1 MTDSDERRDNQADTH
16 TLETLGAAALM
27 SATPAGRRVVVFGP
41 SKPLALIVY
50 LASVAGGSATRD
62 FLIDL
67 LWADLEPEAARHA
80 FRQTLW
86 YVKQKTG
93 RALIKA
99 AGDTVTLAD
108 PIPSDRSDFL
118 RAVERHEFDVAVSLY
133 HGDFLPDFAAP
144 GGLQFEHWAD
154 LERQRLRDTFTRS
167 TEHVIRH
174 CLSTA
179 RYREAVTL
187 ARRARDVNPL
197 SENAWR
203 LLIESLVS
211 ANDALGAS
219 LEADALQKMLA
230 EEDRQPEPATR
241 SMLRTARQLSSEPTA
256 AGTTPAAIVAELVGR
271 EAEFSTL
278 LAAWDEAKSGIARKV
293 SIVGAAGIGKTRLV
307 TDVVARLRATR
318 ARVVWV
324 RANPGEREI
333 AYAFLSK
340 LAGALATLP
349 GAAAVSPASAAALVA
364 LNPTLSGSFNAEPDR
379 SAGPEA
385 LRHRTIAV
393 HELLAAAAD
402 EAPMAV
408 VVDDLHWADRE
419 SARAFSGVTELL
431 ERERV
436 LLIAAA
442 RPSNGGTGPAPRDA
456 TVIRLSP
463 LTAAD
468 TGALLASVGSLPDTD
483 IAQRIPLLLRDASNG
498 VPLLVIETLQFLMD
512 EKLLA
517 LDAGAWKI
525 ANTPALLQS
534 LNAGGAL
541 RRRIEA
547 LDPAERS
554 VLNAVALAGVPVPAG
569 FVGDV
574 VQRPLPDVAAIL
586 YSLEMHGMVNHVGD
600 GWEPVHDQIGE
611 LALSGLDAPMRR
623 AAELAVGRAWLHGDS
638 GDHALR
644 RAGMHFLRAGDRTAT
659 THAFATWVRRLRRLG
674 DHRAAQALAAEFI
687 DSEDEQQVR
696 ELVRRLPFQFRYAP
710 SRWRTAAVI
719 AFVAMASAAA
729 TWQWA
734 RPPEAA
740 PDEQFLAVSVDSN
753 SDTTVYG
760 VGIRRDRWTGG
771 DLLIV
776 PKEGRPVHLTLPSTL
791 NEYTVTQDDKSWISY
806 ATFPDSGGNDLVLEG
821 MTGKRQ
827 RLTWAPGDDQAADLA
842 PDGSQIVFATGRF
855 DTLSHAHLAIMDLA
869 THGIRQLTVGNGSDG
884 TPKWG
889 PSGVRIAF
897 VHLSYSEAPD
907 SICTISPD
915 GSGTRCFNV
924 GGLPTPVG
932 WIDDNRLLVSDRRD
946 SLVTLDML
954 DVRDGSMRRVQQT
967 GGANYSLSPDGR
979 WMYCQCRDIGAARPQ
994 PTIFPVDH
1002 PELSRPLVMSALDTR
1017 PVWLVWQSARPARF
1031 VTGLVASVPPHGI
1044 PMGAAFQLTTLG
1056 KTADGRRIMIP
1067 NVRIT
1072 SLNTAVV
1079 RSEAGG
1085 KLIPLTPGTANLVIS
1100 AGGWRTDTLAVR
1112 VVPPHDSI
1120 VLHDDWSRGIEPD
1133 FVPYGDP
1140 PPMIVR
1146 DSSGRPAFWNHGD
1159 GNFTNGAYSGRTYSA
1174 IDGLGFEATLSLT
1187 ITMLQWQTEG
1197 VNLVPLPDSAALA
1210 RWNHRDGYPP
1220 FDTGTPAGRC
1230 SAAYPGAEGV
1240 RGMHALSIPGAAV
1253 DLATTP
1259 WNNVNDG
1266 RWFRV
1271 RVQIFPDGRCG
1282 VAIDGR
1288 PITITGVGVRSDARY
1303 LAVLDGNSYHTRVL
1317 TGPVDIWTGIR
1328 PGVDWLAFD
1337 TAQVKPRHR
1346 GR

>member
-16 TLETLGAAALM
+16 ALETLGAAALM

-50 LASVAGGSATRD
+50 LASVPGGSATRE

-67 LWADLEPEAARHA
+67 LWADLDPEAARHA

-86 YVKQKTG
+86 YIKQKTG
-93 RALIKA
+93 RALIRA
-99 AGDTVTLAD
+99 TGETVTLAES
-108 PIPSDRSDFL
+108 IPSDRSAFV
-118 RAVERHEFDVAVSLY
+118 RAVEQREFEVAVSLY

-278 LAAWDEAKSGIARKV
+278 LAAWDEAKSGTARKV
-293 SIVGAAGIGKTRLV
+293 SIVGGAGIGKTRLV

-333 AYAFLSK
+333 AYAFMSK
-340 LAGALATLP
+340 LAGALAALP
-349 GAAAVSPASAAALVA
+349 GAAAVSPASAGALVA

-379 SAGPEA
+379 AAGPEA

-402 EAPMAV
+402 EAPIAV
-408 VVDDLHWADRE
+408 IVDDLHWADRD

-468 TGALLASVGSLPDTD
+468 TGALLASVGSLPESD

-512 EKLLA
+512 QKLLA
-517 LDAGAWKI
+517 LDAGSWKI
-525 ANTPALLQS
+525 ADEPALVRA

-547 LDPAERS
+547 LDAAERS
-554 VLNAVALAGVPVPAG
+554 ALNAVALAGVPVPAG

-611 LALSGLDAPMRR
+611 LALSGLDAAVRR
-623 AAELAVGRAWLHGDS
+623 AAELAVGRAWLHGDFD
-638 GDHALR
+638 DHALR
-644 RAGMHFLRAGDRTAT
+644 RAGMHFSRAGDRAATA
-659 THAFATWVRRLRRLG
+659 HAFATWVRRLRRVG

-687 DSEDEQQVR
+687 DSEDEQQIR
-696 ELVRRLPFQFRYAP
+696 ELVRRLPFQFRYATT
-710 SRWRTAAVI
+710 RWRTAAVI
-719 AFVAMASAAA
+719 AFVAVASAAA

-740 PDEQFLAVSVDSN
+740 PDEQFLAVSVDS
-753 SDTTVYG
+753 SGDTSVYRVG
-760 VGIRRDRWTGG
+760 VRRDRWTGG
-771 DLLIV
+771 DLIMV
-776 PKEGRPVHLTLPSTL
+776 PKEGRRIHLSLPSAFGDYALTPDGKAW
-791 NEYTVTQDDKSWISY
+791 VSW
-806 ATFPDSGGNDLVLEG
+806 ATMPDSGGNEVMLESMAG
-821 MTGKRQ
+821 GRQ
-827 RLTWAPGDDQAADLA
+827 RLTWTPGDDQGANPS
-842 PDGSQIVFATGRF
+842 PDGRQIAFATGRY
-855 DTLSHAHLAIMDLA
+855 DALSHAHLAIMDLA
-869 THGIRQLTVGNGSDG
+869 THSVRQLTGGSG
-884 TPKWG
+884 SEGGPRWS
-889 PSGVRIAF
+889 PSGVLIAF
-897 VHLSYSEAPD
+897 AHFTLSDAPD
-907 SICTISPD
+907 SLCTIAPD
-915 GSGTRCFNV
+915 GSLRRCFITDGV
-924 GGLPTPVG
+924 SDVRG
-932 WIDDNRLLVSDRRD
+932 WIDDNRVLVTVQRD
-946 SLVTLDML
+946 SSIDLDVL
-954 DVRDGSMRRVQQT
+954 DVRDGSRQRIQRVST
-967 GGANYSLSPDGR
+967 GLYLLSPDGK
-979 WMYCQCRDIGAARPQ
+979 WVYCDCREAATSRDQAVIFPLERPDLARPVAMNALDRRPMQILWPSPRPAQYVTRLSTPLPANGVSVGAAYKF
-994 PTIFPVDH
+994 PTF
-1002 PELSRPLVMSALDTR
+1002 
-1017 PVWLVWQSARPARF
+1017 
-1031 VTGLVASVPPHGI
+1031 GI
-1044 PMGAAFQLTTLG
+1044 
-1056 KTADGRRIMIP
+1056 TADGRQLSLPTAAM
-1067 NVRIT
+1067 T
-1072 SLNTAVV
+1072 SLDPGVVTIGPENRVIAVG
-1079 RSEAGG
+1079 A
-1085 KLIPLTPGTANLVIS
+1085 GTARIAVT
-1100 AGGWRTDTLAVR
+1100 AGGWRTDTISLR
-1112 VVPPHDSI
+1112 VAASRDSV

-1133 FVPYGDP
+1133 FVPFGEP
-1140 PPMIVR
+1140 APIVTK
-1146 DSSGRPAFWNHGD
+1146 DSSGHAAFWNHGD
-1159 GNFTNGAYSGRTYSA
+1159 GSFMSGAYSRHTYDA
-1174 IDGLGFEATLSLT
+1174 TNGLGMETTLSMPLN
-1187 ITMLQWQTEG
+1187 MGQWQDQD
-1197 VNLVPLPDSAALA
+1197 VALQPMRDSAALA
-1210 RWNHRDGYPP
+1210 RWDHRSGYAP
-1220 FDTGTPAGRC
+1220 FGTD
-1230 SAAYPGAEGV
+1230 GV
-1240 RGMHALSIPGAAV
+1240 RPLCAFSYPALEGTRSIHAAQILGAFTSA
-1253 DLATTP
+1253 DHLAAKP
-1259 WNNVNDG
+1259 LYSG
-1266 RWFRV
+1266 HPFRV
-1271 RVQIFPDGRCG
+1271 RLQVFPDGRCG

-1288 PITITGVGVRSDARY
+1288 PVAIASLGALPHGKY
-1303 LAVLDGNSYHTRVL
+1303 FLELQGQSYHTRIL